1 MNIRRMLNIAVVA
14 ALLTVGQASVYAQG
28 TKTHTVQRGET
39 VESLARRYGLT
50 PDDILEAN
58 PGLKT
63 IYTGMT
69 IKIPANEWVPGK
81 STSTNQV
88 NNTPAATNSSAPA
101 VDYSAPAATSSAVDY
116 NAPAGSAPASFPGM
130 TGGGATA
137 TAYSGGGFGRLQR
150 PASADEYRRSS
161 LCLILLTHSD
171 KEYAGQMEN
180 VFMSFDMPAR
190 YNEHNV
196 SVKCVKVRGKQSKS
210 DIDRLLRTN
219 NIAKQ
224 VVGRWFN
231 RNSYTGNM
239 DMGLVHDRGGYG
251 AMYSDYRRAISSM
264 RGVEMLKDEGL
275 ELLQNTYV
283 LVCDMDYV
291 DKKKGAGWA
300 ALGMAILSA
309 GAEVAS
315 QYSYAQAQTA
325 ASQGNYAAAQ
335 KYNRQGATWGAG
347 SQLGRVA
354 TAVVADIGGF
364 TVKMNAYLYKLRW
377 DDNMTGRMFNEY
389 WVDNETTSAER
400 TMRKQR
406 FDNADYVFGLDYLG
420 NYSAKSGKTILRSWS
435 NEEQVIRDVCQ
446 RTVGKGI
453 VQLAKKYPV
462 FKPRTPYYFDGTT
475 MYSFIGTKEDVYTG
489 QKYEIVQR
497 TRDKKGT
504 FSYKRVG
511 EVIAGSPWNNRTV
524 RFDQYFDNRHRG
536 TMFRVKKSKLDL
548 HNTPGL
554 QLREM

>member
-1 MNIRRMLNIAVVA
+1 MNVRNLFKIAVVA
-14 ALLTVGQASVYAQG
+14 ALLVMGHVAAYAQG
-28 TKTHTVQRGET
+28 VKTHTVQRGET

-50 PDDILEAN
+50 PDDIFEAN
-58 PGLKT
+58 PGVKT

-69 IKIPANEWVPGK
+69 IKIPANEWVPGA
-81 STSTNQV
+81 SATNAAAG
-88 NNTPAATNSSAPA
+88 TPAATNSA
-101 VDYSAPAATSSAVDY
+101 VNYNAPAAQASIDY
-116 NAPAGSAPASFPGM
+116 NAPAAQAAIDYNAPATQASFPGM
-130 TGGGATA
+130 AGGAA
-137 TAYSGGGFGRLQR
+137 SAYGNFGQLQR
-150 PASADEYRRSS
+150 PASADDYRRSS
-161 LCLILLTHSD
+161 LCLILLSHSD
-171 KEYAGQMEN
+171 KEFADQMQN
-180 VFMSFDMPAR
+180 VFMNFEMPAR

-196 SVKCVKVRGKQSKS
+196 SVKCLKVRGKQSKA

-219 NIAKQ
+219 NVAKQ

-251 AMYSDYRRAISSM
+251 AMYADYRRAISSM

-291 DKKKGAGWA
+291 DKKQGAGWA

-325 ASQGNYAAAQ
+325 AAQGNYAAAQ

-377 DDNMTGRMFNEY
+377 DDNMTSRMFNEY
-389 WVDNETTSAER
+389 WVDSETTSAER
-400 TMRKQR
+400 SMRKQR
-406 FDNADYVFGLDYLG
+406 FDNADYVFGFDYLG

-462 FKPRTPYYFDGTT
+462 FKPRTPYYFDGSS

-497 TRDKKGT
+497 CRDKKGT
-504 FSYKRVG
+504 FTYKRVG
-511 EVIAGSPWNNRTV
+511 EVVAGSPWNNRTV
-524 RFDQYFDNRHRG
+524 RFDRYFDNTHRG